1 MMIFALA
8 TEADID
14 AMSVLRLAVTENVLS
29 DPSRIT
35 RQMYEDYL
43 QRLGRGWTCKIDGRL
58 VGFSYAASED
68 ASIWALFVQPG
79 YEGRGIG
86 TQLLA
91 RAVDWL
97 FERGAT
103 TVRLSTG
110 AGTRAD
116 RFYQAQGWRGQP
128 SASGKDSHYT
138 LTRGAAATSNAQPE

>member
-1 MMIFALA
+1 MMIFSVA

-29 DPSRIT
+29 NPSRIT

-43 QRLGRGWTCKIDGRL
+43 ARLGRGWTCKIDGRL
-58 VGFSYAASED
+58 VGFSYAASGD

-86 TQLLA
+86 SQLLA

-97 FERGAT
+97 FERGAA
-103 TVRLSTG
+103 TVQLSTG

-116 RFYQAQGWRGQP
+116 RFYQEQGWLRQA
-128 SASGKDSHYT
+128 SACGKDACYT
-138 LTRGAAATSNAQPE
+138 LSRAAAAH